1 MRNEPG
7 RTHGRPPAAWI
18 GTVVLLL
25 FVAILLRPCL
35 AALERHY
42 RKQSIALRKP
52 LEAFDPERLPSFQEA
67 PPGGTFPIAPAS
79 DEALGT
85 RHLLQLSL
93 KERNGRGLAA
103 LTVAYYSAPQ
113 DKVPHTPDVC
123 YRQAGTVVE
132 NLRTITIATP
142 KLAPDS
148 PQIQARAMTVV
159 QDRVSGVLVYLFV
172 ANGNIVPGRNQV
184 RWVVARPG
192 ARHVYFSKVEVMAS
206 IDTAGGSEGALAR
219 CEAVLREVLP
229 ILIAEHYPRKEDLW
243 RR

>member
-1 MRNEPG
+1 
-7 RTHGRPPAAWI
+7 
-18 GTVVLLL
+18 
-25 FVAILLRPCL
+25 
-35 AALERHY
+35 
-42 RKQSIALRKP
+42 
-52 LEAFDPERLPSFQEA
+52 
-67 PPGGTFPIAPAS
+67 
-79 DEALGT
+79 
-85 RHLLQLSL
+85 
-93 KERNGRGLAA
+93 
-103 LTVAYYSAPQ
+103 
-113 DKVPHTPDVC
+113 
-123 YRQAGTVVE
+123 
-132 NLRTITIATP
+132 
-142 KLAPDS
+142 
-148 PQIQARAMTVV
+148 MTVV